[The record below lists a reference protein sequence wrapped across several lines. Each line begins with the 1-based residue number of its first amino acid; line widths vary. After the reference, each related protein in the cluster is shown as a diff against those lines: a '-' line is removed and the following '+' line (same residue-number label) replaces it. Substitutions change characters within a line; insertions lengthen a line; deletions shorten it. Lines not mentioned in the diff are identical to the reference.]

1 MSDSELSA
9 LSQIVPLNHVESNTS
24 VSSDMS
30 LLELC
35 ANTNIIKDLRDENET
50 ITQIFSLSFWI
61 Q

>member
-30 LLELC
+30 LLEFVR
-35 ANTNIIKDLRDENET
+35 KYKYE
-50 ITQIFSLSFWI
+50 
-61 Q
+61 